1 MLVLTWL
8 NPALQG
14 GQPSLLHSPK
24 LHVPQGKPGPP
35 IALNIYQVPDILGY
49 LVHEDRW
56 PPTSYSVLQPRGGC
70 LDTTP
75 SPFQVSHTCPVRA
88 CTL

>member
-14 GQPSLLHSPK
+14 GQPSLLYSPK

-35 IALNIYQVPDILGY
+35 IALNIYQVPDILGS
-49 LVHEDRW
+49 LSWRCFKGTPGAVASFSFW
-56 PPTSYSVLQPRGGC
+56 NLSTLSVEQERLGHMQGK
-70 LDTTP
+70 
-75 SPFQVSHTCPVRA
+75 VR
-88 CTL
+88 L